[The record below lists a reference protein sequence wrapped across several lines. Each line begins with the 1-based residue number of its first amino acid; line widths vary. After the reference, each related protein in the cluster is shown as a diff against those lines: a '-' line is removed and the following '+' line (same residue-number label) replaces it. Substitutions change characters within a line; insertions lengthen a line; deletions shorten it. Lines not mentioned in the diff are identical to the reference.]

1 MTHQSQ
7 DQNTYEQIIEQPHT
21 TAFQSQN
28 NHFFRPTMSRQ
39 LGSLHRSNSHPTNLT
54 SPIPIIPLFAFPPP
68 DFPSSNVTSG
78 MNSDTN
84 SHISVLY
91 SISQLN
97 NPNIE
102 TPDEFADSEPSPSN
116 HFHNSSNFS
125 QPPFQP
131 ILSNNPD
138 PITSTPSYA
147 SQVTPTY
154 SSLHSDQSSHSPD
167 TPRIS
172 PELDNFITLQQQ
184 PYHLH
189 TPTINQISSTINS
202 SNPPTPTPSSNY
214 TESLAPSSTSTESS
228 HNTNRAYRTFKR
240 KFPNHPFPAKPGTAR
255 EYINHPKHTN
265 TKEFLAITLPSFPQ
279 YTLNTPHDTNE
290 TRNFVDEY
298 VLMPT
303 LSWTS
308 YYHFTNPLCLPLS
321 NTHIDIER
329 NTDMLYR
336 LTTPLTARQ
345 FTYVGYK
352 KSLKTHTAP
361 RANEYTLEYY
371 DHNIIR
377 ANQDQFLDDDRFANP
392 QITEKFFIK
401 TPYIFTLNIFDRKF
415 DHIISE
421 ALTDTQAYES
431 FKERFQIFS
440 LTFHFLAPHERDLHC
455 SHDIMLRTKQTH
467 TYSYYRFIQNHFD
480 LHTPSRQPHHR
491 FQFINSKYTSPF
503 FLNFTYCI
511 KDTNLHGILR
521 NYDPITQMYI
531 FCPITKTFNAEES
544 RPFLIPHEFVQPIEI
559 PILEFIHNTKFNHK
573 LYNLIQNTPYEF
585 AVGTEELTTI
595 KALQLLWPLLQT
607 ENIIRILAKLLTTSE
622 LIHDIFPHGFFPDD

>member
-1 MTHQSQ
+1 
-7 DQNTYEQIIEQPHT
+7 
-21 TAFQSQN
+21 
-28 NHFFRPTMSRQ
+28 MSRQ

-54 SPIPIIPLFAFPPP
+54 SSIPIIPLFAFPPP

-84 SHISVLY
+84 SQISVLY

-116 HFHNSSNFS
+116 NFHNSSNFS

-138 PITSTPSYA
+138 PITPTPSYA

-154 SSLHSDQSSHSPD
+154 SSYHSDQSSPD

-184 PYHLH
+184 PYHLN
-189 TPTINQISSTINS
+189 TPTINQISSTTNS
-202 SNPPTPTPSSNY
+202 TNPPTPSSNY

-228 HNTNRAYRTFKR
+228 LNTNRAYRTFKR

-255 EYINHPKHTN
+255 EYINHPQHTN
-265 TKEFLAITLPSFPQ
+265 TREFLAITLPSFPQ
-279 YTLNTPHDTNE
+279 YTLNTPHDANE

-308 YYHFTNPLCLPLS
+308 YYHFTNPLCLPLT
-321 NTHIDIER
+321 NTSIDTDR
-329 NTDMLYR
+329 NKDMLYR

-352 KSLKTHTAP
+352 KSLKIHTAP

-377 ANQDQFLDDDRFANP
+377 ANQDQFLDEDRFANP

-401 TPYIFTLNIFDRKF
+401 TPYVFTLNIFDRKF

-421 ALTDTQAYES
+421 ALTSTQAYES

-491 FQFINSKYTSPF
+491 FQFINSKYTSPY

-559 PILEFIHNTKFNHK
+559 PILEFIHNTTFNHK

-607 ENIIRILAKLLTTSE
+607 KNIIRILAKLLTTSE

>member
-1 MTHQSQ
+1 
-7 DQNTYEQIIEQPHT
+7 
-21 TAFQSQN
+21 
-28 NHFFRPTMSRQ
+28 MSRQ

-54 SPIPIIPLFAFPPP
+54 SSIPIIPLFAFPPP

-84 SHISVLY
+84 SQISVLY

-116 HFHNSSNFS
+116 NFHNPSQFS

-138 PITSTPSYA
+138 PITPTPSYA

-154 SSLHSDQSSHSPD
+154 SSYHSDQSSPD

-184 PYHLH
+184 PYHLN
-189 TPTINQISSTINS
+189 TPTINQISSTTNS
-202 SNPPTPTPSSNY
+202 SNPPTPSSNY

-228 HNTNRAYRTFKR
+228 LNTDRAYRTFKR

-255 EYINHPKHTN
+255 EYINHPQHTN
-265 TKEFLAITLPSFPQ
+265 TREFLAITLPSFPQ
-279 YTLNTPHDTNE
+279 YTLNTPHDANE

-308 YYHFTNPLCLPLS
+308 YYHFTNPLCLPLT
-321 NTHIDIER
+321 NTSIDIDR
-329 NTDMLYR
+329 NKDMLYR

-352 KSLKTHTAP
+352 KSLKIHTAP

-401 TPYIFTLNIFDRKF
+401 TLYVFTLNIFDRKF

-421 ALTDTQAYES
+421 ALTSTQAYES

-491 FQFINSKYTSPF
+491 FQFINSKYTSPY

-585 AVGTEELTTI
+585 AVGTEELTII

-607 ENIIRILAKLLTTSE
+607 KNIIRILAKLLTTSE
-622 LIHDIFPHGFFPDD
+622 LVHDILPHGFFPDD

>member
-1 MTHQSQ
+1 
-7 DQNTYEQIIEQPHT
+7 
-21 TAFQSQN
+21 
-28 NHFFRPTMSRQ
+28 MSRQ

-54 SPIPIIPLFAFPPP
+54 SSIPIIPLFAFPPP

-84 SHISVLY
+84 SQISVLY

-116 HFHNSSNFS
+116 NFHNPSHFS

-138 PITSTPSYA
+138 PITPTPSYA

-154 SSLHSDQSSHSPD
+154 SSYHSDQSSPD

-184 PYHLH
+184 PYHLN
-189 TPTINQISSTINS
+189 TPTINQISSTTNS
-202 SNPPTPTPSSNY
+202 SNPPTPSSNY

-228 HNTNRAYRTFKR
+228 LNTNRAYRTFKR

-255 EYINHPKHTN
+255 EYINHPQHTN
-265 TKEFLAITLPSFPQ
+265 TREFLAITLPSFPQ

-308 YYHFTNPLCLPLS
+308 YYHFTNPLCLPLT
-321 NTHIDIER
+321 NTSIDIDR
-329 NTDMLYR
+329 NKDMLYR

-352 KSLKTHTAP
+352 KSLKIHTAP

-401 TPYIFTLNIFDRKF
+401 TPYVFTLNIFDRKF

-421 ALTDTQAYES
+421 ALTSTQAYES

-491 FQFINSKYTSPF
+491 FQFINSKYTSPY

-544 RPFLIPHEFVQPIEI
+544 RPFLIPHEFLQPIEI

-607 ENIIRILAKLLTTSE
+607 KNIIRILAKLLTTSE

>member
-1 MTHQSQ
+1 
-7 DQNTYEQIIEQPHT
+7 
-21 TAFQSQN
+21 
-28 NHFFRPTMSRQ
+28 MSRQ

-54 SPIPIIPLFAFPPP
+54 SSIPIIPLFAFPPP

-84 SHISVLY
+84 SQISVLY

-116 HFHNSSNFS
+116 NFHNPSHFS

-138 PITSTPSYA
+138 PITPTPSYA

-154 SSLHSDQSSHSPD
+154 SSYHSDQSSPD

-184 PYHLH
+184 PYHLN
-189 TPTINQISSTINS
+189 TPTINQISTTTNS
-202 SNPPTPTPSSNY
+202 SNPPTPPSNY

-228 HNTNRAYRTFKR
+228 LNTNRAYRTFKR

-255 EYINHPKHTN
+255 EYINHPQHTN
-265 TKEFLAITLPSFPQ
+265 TREFLAITLPSFPQ
-279 YTLNTPHDTNE
+279 YTLNTPHDANE

-308 YYHFTNPLCLPLS
+308 YYHFTNPLCLPLT
-321 NTHIDIER
+321 NTSIDIDR
-329 NTDMLYR
+329 NKDMLYR

-352 KSLKTHTAP
+352 KSLKIHTAP

-401 TPYIFTLNIFDRKF
+401 TPYVFTLNIFDRKF

-421 ALTDTQAYES
+421 ALTSTQAYES

-491 FQFINSKYTSPF
+491 FQFINSKYTSPY

-595 KALQLLWPLLQT
+595 KALQMLWPLLQT
-607 ENIIRILAKLLTTSE
+607 KNIIRILAKLLTTSE

>member
-1 MTHQSQ
+1 
-7 DQNTYEQIIEQPHT
+7 
-21 TAFQSQN
+21 
-28 NHFFRPTMSRQ
+28 MSRQ

-54 SPIPIIPLFAFPPP
+54 SSIPIIPLFAFPPP

-116 HFHNSSNFS
+116 NFHNPSQFS

-138 PITSTPSYA
+138 PITPTPSYA

-154 SSLHSDQSSHSPD
+154 SSYHSDQSSPD

-184 PYHLH
+184 PYHLN
-189 TPTINQISSTINS
+189 TPTINQISSTTNS
-202 SNPPTPTPSSNY
+202 SNPPTPSSNY
-214 TESLAPSSTSTESS
+214 TESLAPSSTSTESPL
-228 HNTNRAYRTFKR
+228 NTNRAYRTFKR

-255 EYINHPKHTN
+255 EYINHPQHTN
-265 TKEFLAITLPSFPQ
+265 TREFLAITLPSFPQ
-279 YTLNTPHDTNE
+279 YTLNTPHDANE

-308 YYHFTNPLCLPLS
+308 YYHFTNPLCLPLT
-321 NTHIDIER
+321 NTSIDIDR
-329 NTDMLYR
+329 NKDMLYR

-352 KSLKTHTAP
+352 KSLKIHTAP

-401 TPYIFTLNIFDRKF
+401 TLYVFTLNIFDRKF

-421 ALTDTQAYES
+421 ALTNTQAYES

-491 FQFINSKYTSPF
+491 FQFINSKYTSPY

-607 ENIIRILAKLLTTSE
+607 KNIIRILAKLLTTSE

>member
-1 MTHQSQ
+1 
-7 DQNTYEQIIEQPHT
+7 
-21 TAFQSQN
+21 
-28 NHFFRPTMSRQ
+28 MSRQ

-54 SPIPIIPLFAFPPP
+54 SSIPIIPLFAFPPP

-84 SHISVLY
+84 SQISVLY

-116 HFHNSSNFS
+116 NFHNPSHFS

-138 PITSTPSYA
+138 PITPTPSYA

-154 SSLHSDQSSHSPD
+154 SSYHSDQSSPD

-184 PYHLH
+184 PYHLN
-189 TPTINQISSTINS
+189 TPTINQISSTTNS
-202 SNPPTPTPSSNY
+202 SNPPTPSSNY

-228 HNTNRAYRTFKR
+228 LNTNRAYRTFKR

-255 EYINHPKHTN
+255 EYINHPQHTN
-265 TKEFLAITLPSFPQ
+265 TREFLAITLPSFPQ
-279 YTLNTPHDTNE
+279 YTLNTPHDANE

-308 YYHFTNPLCLPLS
+308 YYHFTNPLCLPLT
-321 NTHIDIER
+321 NTSIDIDR
-329 NTDMLYR
+329 NKDMLYR

-352 KSLKTHTAP
+352 KSLKIHTAP

-401 TPYIFTLNIFDRKF
+401 TPYVFTLNIFDRKF

-421 ALTDTQAYES
+421 ALTSTQAYES
-431 FKERFQIFS
+431 FKERFQILS

-491 FQFINSKYTSPF
+491 FQFINSKYTSPY

-607 ENIIRILAKLLTTSE
+607 KNIIRILAKLLTTSE

>member
-1 MTHQSQ
+1 
-7 DQNTYEQIIEQPHT
+7 
-21 TAFQSQN
+21 
-28 NHFFRPTMSRQ
+28 
-39 LGSLHRSNSHPTNLT
+39 
-54 SPIPIIPLFAFPPP
+54 
-68 DFPSSNVTSG
+68 
-78 MNSDTN
+78 
-84 SHISVLY
+84 
-91 SISQLN
+91 
-97 NPNIE
+97 
-102 TPDEFADSEPSPSN
+102 
-116 HFHNSSNFS
+116 
-125 QPPFQP
+125 
-131 ILSNNPD
+131 
-138 PITSTPSYA
+138 
-147 SQVTPTY
+147 
-154 SSLHSDQSSHSPD
+154 
-167 TPRIS
+167 
-172 PELDNFITLQQQ
+172 
-184 PYHLH
+184 
-189 TPTINQISSTINS
+189 
-202 SNPPTPTPSSNY
+202 
-214 TESLAPSSTSTESS
+214 
-228 HNTNRAYRTFKR
+228 
-240 KFPNHPFPAKPGTAR
+240 
-255 EYINHPKHTN
+255 
-265 TKEFLAITLPSFPQ
+265 
-279 YTLNTPHDTNE
+279 
-290 TRNFVDEY
+290 
-298 VLMPT
+298 MPT

-329 NTDMLYR
+329 NTDILYR
-336 LTTPLTARQ
+336 LTTPLTPRQ

-401 TPYIFTLNIFDRKF
+401 TPYTFTLNIFDRKF

-607 ENIIRILAKLLTTSE
+607 KNIIRILAKLLTTSE

>member
-1 MTHQSQ
+1 
-7 DQNTYEQIIEQPHT
+7 
-21 TAFQSQN
+21 
-28 NHFFRPTMSRQ
+28 MSRQ

-54 SPIPIIPLFAFPPP
+54 SSIPIIPLFAF
-68 DFPSSNVTSG
+68 SSNVTSG

-116 HFHNSSNFS
+116 NFHNPSNFS

-138 PITSTPSYA
+138 PITPTPSYA

-154 SSLHSDQSSHSPD
+154 SSYHSDQSSHSPD

-184 PYHLH
+184 PYHLN
-189 TPTINQISSTINS
+189 TPTINQISSTTDS
-202 SNPPTPTPSSNY
+202 SNPPTPSTNY
-214 TESLAPSSTSTESS
+214 TESLTPSSTSTISS
-228 HNTNRAYRTFKR
+228 LNTTRAYRTFKR

-255 EYINHPKHTN
+255 EYINHPQHTN

-279 YTLNTPHDTNE
+279 YTLNTPHDANE

-308 YYHFTNPLCLPLS
+308 YYYFTNPLCLPLS

-329 NTDMLYR
+329 NKDMLYQ

-401 TPYIFTLNIFDRKF
+401 TPYVFTLNIFDRKF

-421 ALTDTQAYES
+421 ALTNTQAYES

-491 FQFINSKYTSPF
+491 FQFINSKYTSPY

-607 ENIIRILAKLLTTSE
+607 KNIIRILAKLLTTSE

>member
-1 MTHQSQ
+1 
-7 DQNTYEQIIEQPHT
+7 
-21 TAFQSQN
+21 
-28 NHFFRPTMSRQ
+28 MSRQ

-54 SPIPIIPLFAFPPP
+54 STFPIIPLFAFPPP

-116 HFHNSSNFS
+116 NFHNSSNFS

-138 PITSTPSYA
+138 PITPTPSYA

-154 SSLHSDQSSHSPD
+154 SSYHSDQSSHSPD

-184 PYHLH
+184 PYHLN

-228 HNTNRAYRTFKR
+228 LNTNRAYRTFKR

-467 TYSYYRFIQNHFD
+467 TYSDYRFIQNHFD

-521 NYDPITQMYI
+521 NYDPITQM
-531 FCPITKTFNAEES
+531 
-544 RPFLIPHEFVQPIEI
+544 
-559 PILEFIHNTKFNHK
+559 
-573 LYNLIQNTPYEF
+573 
-585 AVGTEELTTI
+585 
-595 KALQLLWPLLQT
+595 
-607 ENIIRILAKLLTTSE
+607 
-622 LIHDIFPHGFFPDD
+622 

>member
-1 MTHQSQ
+1 
-7 DQNTYEQIIEQPHT
+7 
-21 TAFQSQN
+21 
-28 NHFFRPTMSRQ
+28 MSRQ

-54 SPIPIIPLFAFPPP
+54 SSIPIIPLFAFPPP

-84 SHISVLY
+84 SQISVLY

-116 HFHNSSNFS
+116 NFHNPSQFS

-138 PITSTPSYA
+138 PITPTPSYA

-154 SSLHSDQSSHSPD
+154 SSYHSDQSSPD

-184 PYHLH
+184 PYHLN
-189 TPTINQISSTINS
+189 TPTINQISSTTNS
-202 SNPPTPTPSSNY
+202 SNPPTPSSNY

-228 HNTNRAYRTFKR
+228 LNTNRAYRTFKR

-255 EYINHPKHTN
+255 EYINHPQHTN
-265 TKEFLAITLPSFPQ
+265 TREFLAITLPSFPQ
-279 YTLNTPHDTNE
+279 YTLNTPHDANE

-308 YYHFTNPLCLPLS
+308 YYHFTNPLCLPLT
-321 NTHIDIER
+321 NTSIDIDR
-329 NTDMLYR
+329 NKDMLYR

-352 KSLKTHTAP
+352 KSLKIHTAP

-401 TPYIFTLNIFDRKF
+401 TLYVFTLNIFDRKF

-421 ALTDTQAYES
+421 ALTSTQAYES

-467 TYSYYRFIQNHFD
+467 TYSYYRFTQNHFD

-491 FQFINSKYTSPF
+491 FQFINSKYTSPY

-607 ENIIRILAKLLTTSE
+607 KNIIRILAKLLTTSE

>member
-1 MTHQSQ
+1 
-7 DQNTYEQIIEQPHT
+7 
-21 TAFQSQN
+21 
-28 NHFFRPTMSRQ
+28 MSRQ

-54 SPIPIIPLFAFPPP
+54 SSIPIIPLFAFPPP

-116 HFHNSSNFS
+116 NFHNPSNFS

-138 PITSTPSYA
+138 PITPTPSYA

-154 SSLHSDQSSHSPD
+154 SSYQSDQSSHSPD

-184 PYHLH
+184 PYHLN
-189 TPTINQISSTINS
+189 TPTINQISSTTNS
-202 SNPPTPTPSSNY
+202 SNPPTPSSNY
-214 TESLAPSSTSTESS
+214 TESLTPSSTSTISS
-228 HNTNRAYRTFKR
+228 LNTNRAYRTFKR

-255 EYINHPKHTN
+255 EYINHPQHTN

-279 YTLNTPHDTNE
+279 YTLNTPHDANE

-321 NTHIDIER
+321 STSIDIDR
-329 NTDMLYR
+329 NKDMLYR

-352 KSLKTHTAP
+352 KSLKIHTAP

-480 LHTPSRQPHHR
+480 LHTPSRQPHRR
-491 FQFINSKYTSPF
+491 FQFINSKYTSPY

-544 RPFLIPHEFVQPIEI
+544 RPFLIPHEFLQPIEI

-607 ENIIRILAKLLTTSE
+607 KNIIRILAKLLTTSE

>member
-1 MTHQSQ
+1 
-7 DQNTYEQIIEQPHT
+7 
-21 TAFQSQN
+21 
-28 NHFFRPTMSRQ
+28 MSRQ

-54 SPIPIIPLFAFPPP
+54 TPIPIIPLFAFPPP

-84 SHISVLY
+84 SHISILY

-116 HFHNSSNFS
+116 NFHNPSNFS

-138 PITSTPSYA
+138 PITPTPSYA

-154 SSLHSDQSSHSPD
+154 SSYQSDQSSHSPD

-172 PELDNFITLQQQ
+172 PELDNFIALQQQ
-184 PYHLH
+184 PYHLN
-189 TPTINQISSTINS
+189 TPTINQISSTTIS
-202 SNPPTPTPSSNY
+202 SNPPTPSSNY
-214 TESLAPSSTSTESS
+214 TESLTPSSTSTISS
-228 HNTNRAYRTFKR
+228 LNTNRAYRTFKR

-255 EYINHPKHTN
+255 EYINHPQHTN

-279 YTLNTPHDTNE
+279 YTLNTPHDANE

-321 NTHIDIER
+321 STSIDIER
-329 NTDMLYR
+329 NKDMLYQ

-352 KSLKTHTAP
+352 KSLKIHTAP

-421 ALTDTQAYES
+421 ALTNTQAYES

-491 FQFINSKYTSPF
+491 FQFINSKYTSPY

-544 RPFLIPHEFVQPIEI
+544 RPFLIPHEFLQPIEI

-607 ENIIRILAKLLTTSE
+607 KNIIRILAKLLTTSE

>member
-1 MTHQSQ
+1 
-7 DQNTYEQIIEQPHT
+7 
-21 TAFQSQN
+21 
-28 NHFFRPTMSRQ
+28 MSRQ

-54 SPIPIIPLFAFPPP
+54 SSIPIIPLFAFPPP

-84 SHISVLY
+84 SQISVLY

-116 HFHNSSNFS
+116 NFHNPSQFS

-138 PITSTPSYA
+138 PITPTPSYA

-154 SSLHSDQSSHSPD
+154 SSYHSDQSSPD

-184 PYHLH
+184 PYHLN
-189 TPTINQISSTINS
+189 TPTINQISSTTNS
-202 SNPPTPTPSSNY
+202 SNPPTPSSNY

-228 HNTNRAYRTFKR
+228 LNTNRAYRTFKR

-255 EYINHPKHTN
+255 EYINHPQHTN
-265 TKEFLAITLPSFPQ
+265 TREFLAITLPSFPQ
-279 YTLNTPHDTNE
+279 YTLNTTHDANE

-308 YYHFTNPLCLPLS
+308 YYHFTNPLCLPLT
-321 NTHIDIER
+321 NTSIDIDR
-329 NTDMLYR
+329 NKDMLYR

-352 KSLKTHTAP
+352 KSLKIHTAP

-401 TPYIFTLNIFDRKF
+401 TPYVFTLNIFDRKF

-421 ALTDTQAYES
+421 ALTSTQAYES

-491 FQFINSKYTSPF
+491 FQFINSKYTSPY

-559 PILEFIHNTKFNHK
+559 PILEFIHNAKFNHK

-585 AVGTEELTTI
+585 AVGTEELTII

-607 ENIIRILAKLLTTSE
+607 KNIIRILAKLLTTSE

>member
-1 MTHQSQ
+1 
-7 DQNTYEQIIEQPHT
+7 
-21 TAFQSQN
+21 
-28 NHFFRPTMSRQ
+28 MSRQ

-54 SPIPIIPLFAFPPP
+54 SSIPIIPLFAFPPP

-84 SHISVLY
+84 SQISVLY

-116 HFHNSSNFS
+116 NFHNPSHFS

-138 PITSTPSYA
+138 PITPTPSYA

-154 SSLHSDQSSHSPD
+154 SSYHSDQSSPD

-184 PYHLH
+184 PYHLN
-189 TPTINQISSTINS
+189 TPTINQISSTTNS
-202 SNPPTPTPSSNY
+202 TNPPTPSSNY

-228 HNTNRAYRTFKR
+228 LNTNRAYRTFKR

-255 EYINHPKHTN
+255 EYINHPQHTN
-265 TKEFLAITLPSFPQ
+265 TREFLAITLPSFPQ
-279 YTLNTPHDTNE
+279 YTLNTPHDANE

-308 YYHFTNPLCLPLS
+308 YYHFTNPLCLPLT
-321 NTHIDIER
+321 NTSIDTDR
-329 NTDMLYR
+329 NKDMLYR

-352 KSLKTHTAP
+352 KSLKIHTAP

-377 ANQDQFLDDDRFANP
+377 ANQDQFLDEDRFANP

-401 TPYIFTLNIFDRKF
+401 TPYVFTLNIFDRKF

-421 ALTDTQAYES
+421 ALTSTQAYES

-491 FQFINSKYTSPF
+491 FQFINSKYTSPY

-559 PILEFIHNTKFNHK
+559 PILEFIHNTTFNHK

-607 ENIIRILAKLLTTSE
+607 KNIIRILAKLLTTSE

>member
-1 MTHQSQ
+1 
-7 DQNTYEQIIEQPHT
+7 
-21 TAFQSQN
+21 
-28 NHFFRPTMSRQ
+28 
-39 LGSLHRSNSHPTNLT
+39 
-54 SPIPIIPLFAFPPP
+54 
-68 DFPSSNVTSG
+68 
-78 MNSDTN
+78 
-84 SHISVLY
+84 
-91 SISQLN
+91 
-97 NPNIE
+97 
-102 TPDEFADSEPSPSN
+102 
-116 HFHNSSNFS
+116 
-125 QPPFQP
+125 
-131 ILSNNPD
+131 
-138 PITSTPSYA
+138 
-147 SQVTPTY
+147 
-154 SSLHSDQSSHSPD
+154 
-167 TPRIS
+167 
-172 PELDNFITLQQQ
+172 
-184 PYHLH
+184 
-189 TPTINQISSTINS
+189 
-202 SNPPTPTPSSNY
+202 
-214 TESLAPSSTSTESS
+214 
-228 HNTNRAYRTFKR
+228 
-240 KFPNHPFPAKPGTAR
+240 
-255 EYINHPKHTN
+255 
-265 TKEFLAITLPSFPQ
+265 
-279 YTLNTPHDTNE
+279 
-290 TRNFVDEY
+290 
-298 VLMPT
+298 MPT
-303 LSWTS
+303 LTWTS

-329 NTDMLYR
+329 NKDMLYR
-336 LTTPLTARQ
+336 LTAPLTPRQ
-345 FTYVGYK
+345 FTYIGYK
-352 KSLKTHTAP
+352 KSLKTYTAP

-377 ANQDQFLDDDRFANP
+377 TNQDQFLDDDRFANP

-401 TPYIFTLNIFDRKF
+401 TPYVFTLNIFDRKF

-467 TYSYYRFIQNHFD
+467 TYTYYRFIQNHFD

-511 KDTNLHGILR
+511 KDTNFHGILR

-544 RPFLIPHEFVQPIEI
+544 RPFLLPHEFVQPIEI

-595 KALQLLWPLLQT
+595 KALQLLWPLLQNK
-607 ENIIRILAKLLTTSE
+607 NIIRILAKLLTTSD

>member
-1 MTHQSQ
+1 
-7 DQNTYEQIIEQPHT
+7 
-21 TAFQSQN
+21 
-28 NHFFRPTMSRQ
+28 MSRQ

-54 SPIPIIPLFAFPPP
+54 SSIPIIPLFAFPPP

-84 SHISVLY
+84 SQISVLY

-116 HFHNSSNFS
+116 NFHNPSHFS

-138 PITSTPSYA
+138 PITPTPSYA

-154 SSLHSDQSSHSPD
+154 SSYHSDQSSPD

-184 PYHLH
+184 PYHLN
-189 TPTINQISSTINS
+189 TPTINQISFTTNS
-202 SNPPTPTPSSNY
+202 SNPPTPSSNY

-228 HNTNRAYRTFKR
+228 LNTNRAYRTFKR

-255 EYINHPKHTN
+255 EYINHPQHTN
-265 TKEFLAITLPSFPQ
+265 TREFLAITLPSFPQ
-279 YTLNTPHDTNE
+279 YTLNTPHDANE

-308 YYHFTNPLCLPLS
+308 YYHFTNPLCLPLT
-321 NTHIDIER
+321 NTSIDIDR
-329 NTDMLYR
+329 NKDMLYR

-345 FTYVGYK
+345 FTYVGHK
-352 KSLKTHTAP
+352 KSLKIHTAP

-401 TPYIFTLNIFDRKF
+401 TPYVFTLNIFDRKF

-421 ALTDTQAYES
+421 ALTSTQAYES

-491 FQFINSKYTSPF
+491 FQFINSKYTSPY

-607 ENIIRILAKLLTTSE
+607 KNIIRILAKLLTTSE

>member
-1 MTHQSQ
+1 
-7 DQNTYEQIIEQPHT
+7 
-21 TAFQSQN
+21 
-28 NHFFRPTMSRQ
+28 MSRQ

-54 SPIPIIPLFAFPPP
+54 SSIPIIPLFAFPPP

-116 HFHNSSNFS
+116 NFHNPSNFS

-138 PITSTPSYA
+138 PITPTPSYA

-154 SSLHSDQSSHSPD
+154 SSYQSDQSSHSPD

-184 PYHLH
+184 PYHLN
-189 TPTINQISSTINS
+189 TPTINQISSITIS
-202 SNPPTPTPSSNY
+202 SNPPTPSSNY
-214 TESLAPSSTSTESS
+214 TESLTPSSTSTISS
-228 HNTNRAYRTFKR
+228 LNTNRAYRTFKR

-255 EYINHPKHTN
+255 EYINHPQHTN

-321 NTHIDIER
+321 STSIDIER
-329 NTDMLYR
+329 NKDMLYQ

-401 TPYIFTLNIFDRKF
+401 TPYVFTLNIFDRKF

-421 ALTDTQAYES
+421 ALTNTQAYES

-491 FQFINSKYTSPF
+491 FQFINSKYTSPY

-544 RPFLIPHEFVQPIEI
+544 RPFLIPHEFLQPIEI

-607 ENIIRILAKLLTTSE
+607 KNIIRILAKLLTTSE

>member
-1 MTHQSQ
+1 
-7 DQNTYEQIIEQPHT
+7 
-21 TAFQSQN
+21 
-28 NHFFRPTMSRQ
+28 MSRQ
-39 LGSLHRSNSHPTNLT
+39 LGSLHRSNSHPANLNT
-54 SPIPIIPLFAFPPP
+54 PITIIRLFAFPPP
-68 DFPSSNVTSG
+68 DFPTNNITSG

-97 NPNIE
+97 NPDIE

-116 HFHNSSNFS
+116 NFQTNPS
-125 QPPFQP
+125 VFSKPPFQP
-131 ILSNNPD
+131 IPPYNPL
-138 PITSTPSYA
+138 PSISTPSYA

-154 SSLHSDQSSHSPD
+154 SSLHSDRSSNSPD
-167 TPRIS
+167 TPQIS
-172 PELDNFITLQQQ
+172 QELDNFITLQQQ
-184 PYHLH
+184 PFHLD
-189 TPTINQISSTINS
+189 TSTINQISSTIES
-202 SNPPTPTPSSNY
+202 SNPPTPTSSSAY
-214 TESLAPSSTSTESS
+214 TATLAPSSTSTESS
-228 HNTNRAYRTFKR
+228 ISTNGAYRTFKR
-240 KFPNHPFPAKPGTAR
+240 KFPNHPFPTKPGIAR
-255 EYINHPKHTN
+255 EYINHPNHTN
-265 TKEFLAITLPSFPQ
+265 TREFLAITLPSFPQ
-279 YTLNTPHDTNE
+279 YTLNTPNDTNN
-290 TRNFVDEY
+290 TRSFVDEH
-298 VLMPT
+298 VFMPT
-303 LSWTS
+303 LQWTS

-329 NTDMLYR
+329 NKDMLYR
-336 LTTPLTARQ
+336 LTTPLTHRQ
-345 FTYVGYK
+345 FTYIGYK
-352 KSLKTHTAP
+352 KSLKTYTAP

-377 ANQDQFLDDDRFANP
+377 TNQDQFLDDDRFANP

-401 TPYIFTLNIFDRKF
+401 TPYVFTLNIFDRKF

-431 FKERFQIFS
+431 FKERFQLFS

-455 SHDIMLRTKQTH
+455 SHDIMLRIKQTH
-467 TYSYYRFIQNHFD
+467 TYTYYRFIQNHFD
-480 LHTPSRQPHHR
+480 LHTSSRQPHHR

-521 NYDPITQMYI
+521 NYDSITQMYI

-559 PILEFIHNTKFNHK
+559 PILEFIHNTKYNHK

-585 AVGTEELTTI
+585 AVGTEELKTI

-607 ENIIRILAKLLTTSE
+607 KNIIRILAKLLTNSDI
-622 LIHDIFPHGFFPDD
+622 IHDIFPDGFFPDD